1 MIIVPILITSLIH
14 FGWMYSFHLG
24 VKGLNTTLWDTS
36 PRENCWWG
44 NTSCRETPL
53 QGESSIRE
61 TRGFGRRRLTRR
73 PLREEEASKVEA
85 IRKKTPI
92 EGTPFLP
99 TLCRSYLIRHPH
111 PTLTKTTVYLLH
123 AKAPED
129 LLILTL
135 RDNGRVAGEFHCV
148 TCPDGFPLYILSR

>member
-53 QGESSIRE
+53 WGESSIRE
-61 TRGFGRRRLTRR
+61 TPGFGRRRLTRR
-73 PLREEEASKVEA
+73 PLREEEAFKGRSHTEENSHWRHTFSA
-85 IRKKTPI
+85 HTLSLLSHTP
-92 EGTPFLP
+92 PP
-99 TLCRSYLIRHPH
+99 PH
-111 PTLTKTTVYLLH
+111 PYKNNCSSSPCQGTWRM
-123 AKAPED
+123 
-129 LLILTL
+129 ILTL
-135 RDNGRVAGEFHCV
+135 RDNGRVPEEFHCV
-148 TCPDGFPLYILSR
+148 TCPGGFPLYILSR